1 MKISGLCRILIP
13 SATMLLVLAASGCVT
28 KKYVSKKIDVVDQRL
43 SKLQAHT
50 DQQLAKQHNEISYLN
65 ERVTTTDNKLSG
77 VASTADQANSTAGQ
91 ALQQAQ
97 TNTTAIQAGVAQIEA
112 HTTELTNLKN
122 NLDYTLAES
131 VNVTF
136 GFNKYDLTN
145 EAKVALD
152 SIIEK
157 AKASPRSQIEV
168 LGYTDD
174 IGSSSYNLT
183 LSRRRAEAVARY
195 LVKSDTPLKNIS
207 LIGLG
212 EEQTPQLLKAEVEGI
227 DPNATKAQLRGLARR
242 VRIRLYVPGGSSL
255 AAANPSVDASAQNAP
270 AQDSPAQNPPTQ
282 ITPTP
287 DAPTPDASTPDA
299 PTPDAPAPDAPT
311 PDAPA
316 PGPPPQ
322 AK

>member
-1 MKISGLCRILIP
+1 MKLSGLCRILIP
-13 SATMLLVLAASGCVT
+13 SATILLVLAASGCAT
-28 KKYVSKKIDVVDQRL
+28 KRYVSKKIDVVDQRL

-50 DQQLAKQHNEISYLN
+50 DQQFAKQHNEISYLN
-65 ERVTTTDNKLSG
+65 EQVTTTNNKLST
-77 VASTADQANSTAGQ
+77 VAGTADQANSTAGQ

-97 TNTTAIQAGVAQIEA
+97 SNTTAIQAGAALIEA

-131 VNVTF
+131 ANVTF

-145 EAKVALD
+145 EAKAALD

-174 IGSSSYNLT
+174 IGSASYNLT

-195 LVKSDTPLKNIS
+195 LVKGDTPLKNIS

-227 DPNATKAQLRGLARR
+227 DPNATKSQLRGLARR
-242 VRIRLYVPGGSSL
+242 VRIRLYVPGGTNLS
-255 AAANPSVDASAQNAP
+255 AAATPDAASPDTDASAQV
-270 AQDSPAQNPPTQ
+270 
-282 ITPTP
+282 
-287 DAPTPDASTPDA
+287 
-299 PTPDAPAPDAPT
+299 
-311 PDAPA
+311 
-316 PGPPPQ
+316 
-322 AK
+322 K

>member
-1 MKISGLCRILIP
+1 MKLSGLCRILIP
-13 SATMLLVLAASGCVT
+13 SATILLVLAASGCAT

-50 DQQLAKQHNEISYLN
+50 DQQFAKQHNEISYLN
-65 ERVTTTDNKLSG
+65 EQVTTTNNKLST

-97 TNTTAIQAGVAQIEA
+97 TNTTAIQAGAALIEA

-131 VNVTF
+131 ANVTF

-145 EAKVALD
+145 EAKAALD

-174 IGSSSYNLT
+174 IGSASYNLT

-195 LVKSDTPLKNIS
+195 LVKGDTPLKNIS

-242 VRIRLYVPGGSSL
+242 VRIRLYVPGGTSL
-255 AAANPSVDASAQNAP
+255 TAANPSIDASAQNTP
-270 AQDSPAQNPPTQ
+270 AQDPPPQ
-282 ITPTP
+282 IAPTP
-287 DAPTPDASTPDA
+287 DAPTPDA
-299 PTPDAPAPDAPT
+299 PTPDAPAPDVPAPDAPT
-311 PDAPA
+311 PDAP
-316 PGPPPQ
+316 PQ
-322 AK
+322 HK

>member
-1 MKISGLCRILIP
+1 MMKISGLCRIMIP

-28 KKYVSKKIDVVDQRL
+28 RKYVSKKINVVDQRV

-50 DQQLAKQHNEISYLN
+50 DEQFAKQQHEISFLN
-65 ERVTTTDNKLSG
+65 EKTTTLDNKLAT

-97 TNTTAIQAGVAQIEA
+97 TNTTAIQAGAALIEA
-112 HTTELTNLKN
+112 HSTELNNLKN

-131 VNVTF
+131 VNVMF
-136 GFNKYDLTN
+136 AFNKYDLTSA
-145 EAKVALD
+145 AKAALD
-152 SIIEK
+152 TIIEK
-157 AKASPRSQIEV
+157 AKATPRSQIEV

-174 IGSSSYNLT
+174 IGPSSYNLT

-227 DPNATKAQLRGLARR
+227 DPNATKSQLRGLARR
-242 VRIRLYVPGGSSL
+242 VRIRLYVPGGTNLS
-255 AAANPSVDASAQNAP
+255 AAATPDAASPDTDASAQV
-270 AQDSPAQNPPTQ
+270 
-282 ITPTP
+282 
-287 DAPTPDASTPDA
+287 
-299 PTPDAPAPDAPT
+299 
-311 PDAPA
+311 
-316 PGPPPQ
+316 
-322 AK
+322 K

>member
-1 MKISGLCRILIP
+1 MKISRVCRILIP
-13 SATMLLVLAASGCVT
+13 SATMLLVVAASGCAT

-43 SKLQAHT
+43 SKLQTHT
-50 DQQLAKQHNEISYLN
+50 DAQFAKQQNEISYLN
-65 ERVTTTDNKLSG
+65 ERTATTDTKLST

-97 TNTTAIQAGVAQIEA
+97 TNTSAIQAGAALIEA

-122 NLDYTLAES
+122 NLDYTLAET
-131 VNVTF
+131 VNVMF

-152 SIIEK
+152 GIIEK

-212 EEQTPQLLKAEVEGI
+212 EEQTPQLLKAEVEGV

-242 VRIRLYVPGGSSL
+242 VRIRLYVPGGTSL

-270 AQDSPAQNPPTQ
+270 AQDPPAQDPPAQ
-282 ITPTP
+282 
-287 DAPTPDASTPDA
+287 DAPTQNAPAPDPSTPDA
-299 PTPDAPAPDAPT
+299 PTQNAPAPD
-311 PDAPA
+311 
-316 PGPPPQ
+316 PPPQ
-322 AK
+322 NK

>member
-1 MKISGLCRILIP
+1 MKISRVCRILIP
-13 SATMLLVLAASGCVT
+13 SATMLLVVAASGCAT
-28 KKYVSKKIDVVDQRL
+28 KKYVSKKMDVVDQRL
-43 SKLQAHT
+43 SKLQTHT
-50 DQQLAKQHNEISYLN
+50 DAQFAKQQNEISYLN
-65 ERVTTTDNKLSG
+65 ERTATTDNKLST

-122 NLDYTLAES
+122 SLDYTLAET
-131 VNVTF
+131 VNVMF
-136 GFNKYDLTN
+136 RFNKYDLTN

-152 SIIEK
+152 GLIEK
-157 AKASPRSQIEV
+157 AKATPRSQIEV

-174 IGSSSYNLT
+174 TGPYSYNLT

-207 LIGLG
+207 LLGLG

-242 VRIRLYVPGGSSL
+242 VRIRLYVPGGTSL
-255 AAANPSVDASAQNAP
+255 TAANPSVDASAQNAP
-270 AQDSPAQNPPTQ
+270 AQDAPTQ
-282 ITPTP
+282 I
-287 DAPTPDASTPDA
+287 APTPDP
-299 PTPDAPAPDAPT
+299 PTPDAPAQDP
-311 PDAPA
+311 PA
-316 PGPPPQ
+316 QDPPPQ
-322 AK
+322 LK

>member
-1 MKISGLCRILIP
+1 MKISRLGRILIP
-13 SATMLLVLAASGCVT
+13 SATVLLVLTASGCAS

-50 DQQLAKQHNEISYLN
+50 DQQFAKQHNEISYLN
-65 ERVTTTDNKLSG
+65 ERTATIDNKLST
-77 VASTADQANSTAGQ
+77 VASTAEQANSTAGQ

-97 TNTTAIQAGVAQIEA
+97 TNTTAIQAGTALIEA
-112 HTTELTNLKN
+112 HTAELTNLKN
-122 NLDYTLAES
+122 NLDYTLAET

-136 GFNKYDLTN
+136 AFNKYDLTN

-174 IGSSSYNLT
+174 IGTAAYNLT

-195 LVKSDTPLKNIS
+195 LVKNDTPLKNIS

-212 EEQTPQLLKAEVEGI
+212 KEQTPQLLKAEVEAI

-242 VRIRLYVPGGSSL
+242 VRIRLYMPGGTSL
-255 AAANPSVDASAQNAP
+255 TASAASPDTNASAQNAP
-270 AQDSPAQNPPTQ
+270 VQ
-282 ITPTP
+282 
-287 DAPTPDASTPDA
+287 DAPTQNATQ
-299 PTPDAPAPDAPT
+299 DAPAQDQPAPDQPAQ
-311 PDAPA
+311 DAPA
-316 PGPPPQ
+316 QDPPQQDPPPQ
-322 AK
+322 K

>member
-1 MKISGLCRILIP
+1 MKLTGLCRILIP

-28 KKYVSKKIDVVDQRL
+28 KKYVSKQIGVVDQHL

-50 DQQLAKQHNEISYLN
+50 DAQFAKQQNEISFLN
-65 ERVTTTDNKLSG
+65 ERTATTDNKLSA

-97 TNTTAIQAGVAQIEA
+97 TNTTAIQAGAALIEA
-112 HTTELTNLKN
+112 HTAELTNLKN
-122 NLDYTLAES
+122 NLDYTLAET

-136 GFNKYDLTN
+136 AFNKYELSN
-145 EAKVALD
+145 EARAALD

-174 IGSSSYNLT
+174 IGTVAYNLT

-195 LVKSDTPLKNIS
+195 LVKNDTPLKNIS

-212 EEQTPQLLKAEVEGI
+212 KEQTPQLLKAEVEAI

-242 VRIRLYVPGGSSL
+242 VRIRLYMPGGTSL
-255 AAANPSVDASAQNAP
+255 TAAANPSDASAQNVPAQDAPTQDAPATDAP
-270 AQDSPAQNPPTQ
+270 AQDPPAQDPAAQDPPAQ
-282 ITPTP
+282 DP
-287 DAPTPDASTPDA
+287 
-299 PTPDAPAPDAPT
+299 PAQD
-311 PDAPA
+311 
-316 PGPPPQ
+316 PPPHV
-322 AK
+322 K

>member
-28 KKYVSKKIDVVDQRL
+28 RKYVSKKIDVVDQRL
-43 SKLQAHT
+43 SKLQTHT
-50 DQQLAKQHNEISYLN
+50 DAQFAKQQNEISYLN
-65 ERVTTTDNKLSG
+65 ERTATTDNKLST

-97 TNTTAIQAGVAQIEA
+97 TNTTAIQSGAALIEA
-112 HTTELTNLKN
+112 HSTELTNLKN

-131 VNVTF
+131 VNVMF
-136 GFNKYDLTN
+136 AFNKYDLTN
-145 EAKVALD
+145 EAKAALD

-157 AKASPRSQIEV
+157 AKATPRSQIEV

-174 IGSSSYNLT
+174 IGPSSYNLT

-212 EEQTPQLLKAEVEGI
+212 EEQTPQLLKAEVEG
-227 DPNATKAQLRGLARR
+227 NRSKSYEGTAARTSSAGSYPLVCAWRQQFNRRQSR
-242 VRIRLYVPGGSSL
+242 VAGQSRRRQPRRRPV
-255 AAANPSVDASAQNAP
+255 
-270 AQDSPAQNPPTQ
+270 
-282 ITPTP
+282 PTP
-287 DAPTPDASTPDA
+287 LVPTPPVPTPPVPLPPVPTPPAPTRTDPRRL
-299 PTPDAPAPDAPT
+299 
-311 PDAPA
+311 
-316 PGPPPQ
+316 
-322 AK
+322 K

>member
-1 MKISGLCRILIP
+1 MKLSRVCRILIP
-13 SATMLLVLAASGCVT
+13 SATMLLVLAASGCAT

-43 SKLQAHT
+43 SKLQTHT
-50 DQQLAKQHNEISYLN
+50 DAQFAKQQNEISYLN
-65 ERVTTTDNKLSG
+65 ERTATTDTKLST

-97 TNTTAIQAGVAQIEA
+97 TNTSAIQAGAALIEA

-122 NLDYTLAES
+122 NLEYTLAET
-131 VNVTF
+131 VNVMF

-145 EAKVALD
+145 AAKVALD
-152 SIIEK
+152 GIIEK
-157 AKASPRSQIEV
+157 AKATPRSQIEV

-174 IGSSSYNLT
+174 IGTTSYNLT

-195 LVKSDTPLKNIS
+195 LVKGDTPLKNIS

-242 VRIRLYVPGGSSL
+242 VRIRLYVPGGTNL

-270 AQDSPAQNPPTQ
+270 AQDPPAATQDAPAQN
-282 ITPTP
+282 TPAP
-287 DAPTPDASTPDA
+287 DPSTPDA
-299 PTPDAPAPDAPT
+299 PTQNAPT
-311 PDAPA
+311 PD
-316 PGPPPQ
+316 PPPLN
-322 AK
+322 K

>member
-1 MKISGLCRILIP
+1 MKISGICRILIP
-13 SATMLLVLAASGCVT
+13 STTMLLVLAASGCAS

-50 DQQLAKQHNEISYLN
+50 DQQFAKQHNEISYLN
-65 ERVTTTDNKLSG
+65 ERTATIDNKLST
-77 VASTADQANSTAGQ
+77 VASTAEQANSTAGQ

-112 HTTELTNLKN
+112 HTAELTNLKN
-122 NLDYTLAES
+122 NLDYTLAET

-136 GFNKYDLTN
+136 RFNKYDLSN

-174 IGSSSYNLT
+174 IGTSSYNLT

-195 LVKSDTPLKNIS
+195 LVKNDTPLKNIS

-242 VRIRLYVPGGSSL
+242 VRIRLYMPGGTSL
-255 AAANPSVDASAQNAP
+255 TASTANPDTNASAQNAP
-270 AQDSPAQNPPTQ
+270 AQDATTQNAPAQDPPAQDAPAQDPPSQDPPTQ
-282 ITPTP
+282 
-287 DAPTPDASTPDA
+287 D
-299 PTPDAPAPDAPT
+299 
-311 PDAPA
+311 
-316 PGPPPQ
+316 PPPQ
-322 AK
+322 IK

>member
-13 SATMLLVLAASGCVT
+13 SATMLLVFAASGCAT

-43 SKLQAHT
+43 SKLQTHT
-50 DQQLAKQHNEISYLN
+50 DQQFAKQQNEISYLN
-65 ERVTTTDNKLSG
+65 ERTATTDNKLST

-97 TNTTAIQAGVAQIEA
+97 TNTSAIQAGAVQIEA
-112 HTTELTNLKN
+112 QSTELTNLKN
-122 NLDYTLAES
+122 NLDYTLADS
-131 VNVTF
+131 VNVMF
-136 GFNKYDLTN
+136 AFNKYDLTN

-152 SIIEK
+152 RIIEK
-157 AKASPRSQIEV
+157 AKATPRSQIEV

-174 IGSSSYNLT
+174 IGPSSYNLT

-227 DPNATKAQLRGLARR
+227 NPNATKAQLRGLARR
-242 VRIRLYVPGGSSL
+242 VRIRLYVPGGTSL
-255 AAANPSVDASAQNAP
+255 TAANPSVDASAQNV
-270 AQDSPAQNPPTQ
+270 PTQ
-282 ITPTP
+282 IAPTP
-287 DAPTPDASTPDA
+287 DAPTPDA
-299 PTPDAPAPDAPT
+299 PTPDAPAQD
-311 PDAPA
+311 
-316 PGPPPQ
+316 PPPQ
-322 AK
+322 DK